1 MQSKGKQILAVWGS
15 SGSGK
20 TVTAIK
26 LAKEIADRKKNVLLL
41 LCDDICPAL
50 PTIFK
55 SKAPIDGSLGEVLSA
70 PNITQEVILK
80 NCITFDKNPYIS
92 MLGYKAGENPF
103 SYAEYKKERAIDFLV
118 LLRHIVDYVVIDC
131 SSILTESIISTVA
144 LEVADEVIR
153 LGSCD
158 LKSISYF
165 MSVLP
170 LISDSKFNSD
180 RHVKVLSQVRPMQS
194 GDEYRNAYSG
204 VSYTLPYVQP
214 VEEQNDT
221 LSLFENITGKTSKNF
236 ETVIKTIVKEA
247 FGDE

>member
-1 MQSKGKQILAVWGS
+1 M
-15 SGSGK
+15 
-20 TVTAIK
+20 
-26 LAKEIADRKKNVLLL
+26 
-41 LCDDICPAL
+41 
-50 PTIFK
+50 
-55 SKAPIDGSLGEVLSA
+55 SA

-92 MLGYKAGENPF
+92 VLGYKAGENPF

-131 SSILTESIISTVA
+131 SSILTENIISTVA

-194 GDEYRNAYSG
+194 GDEYRNAYNG
-204 VSYTLPYVQP
+204 VSYTLPYVQS

-221 LSLFENITGKTSKNF
+221 LSLFENVPGKTSKNF